1 MSHLDCS
8 TLRSPSASLT
18 LSALR
23 WWHCSCSSHSSHWVN
38 TVHTI
43 IIHSELDYDWWCMVY
58 IDFWVYGDSVRRWK
72 CLVRVVWLFGKRPVR
87 RELRFHICLAW
98 SLCHTH
104 HDTEVL
110 GTTDRTSSC
119 SVVSSPVG
127 LHAWTRYCTVF
138 VKCVCRC
145 DCTQELCPEVFD
157 RSNFCR
163 YLTSSSGISWLMY
176 LSPLLAVRTV
186 FELKSAVICS

>member
-1 MSHLDCS
+1 MIDDV
-8 TLRSPSASLT
+8 
-18 LSALR
+18 R
-23 WWHCSCSSHSSHWVN
+23 WNSICA
-38 TVHTI
+38 
-43 IIHSELDYDWWCMVY
+43 
-58 IDFWVYGDSVRRWK
+58 YGDSVRRWK

-119 SVVSSPVG
+119 SVVSSRVG
-127 LHAWTRYCTVF
+127 LHAWTRYCTVL
-138 VKCVCRC
+138 VKRACHW